1 MSKKIFIEGTT
12 NTELSI
18 TTTNNQNIEYFDFS
32 ANESKSK
39 KSNIYLCT
47 VSRVEPSLQAAF
59 VDYGEEKKAFLPFD
73 EIHPSYF
80 KIPQA
85 DKIVADPNDDTG
97 EIVDDEKTSK
107 KNFLEFYRK
116 YKIQDVIKKDQV
128 ILIQIIKEERGS
140 KGAAVSTFISLP
152 GRYCVLLP
160 NNSATGGVSKKINN
174 PQDRRRLKTIH
185 EKLNLPDGM
194 SLIIRTN
201 AIGSSSEDIN
211 SDFNYLKKLWTEI
224 RTETLKSKA
233 PQLIYELDSP
243 LIKIIRDIY
252 NDSFSEILVSDI
264 RTYKEFKKIEKNFTN
279 SKKSLVKHYKGKGA
293 LLESHGIKSPIKG
306 LSNTNVY
313 MKSGSYL
320 VINPTEALTS
330 FDINSGKSTSEK
342 NIEITALNTNL
353 EACDEIYN
361 QVILRNI
368 AGLIVIDFIDMTS
381 NANNFKVEKKMKQL
395 FQNDKSRV
403 QLNKITQFGLM
414 EISRQRIGHSIY
426 EIFFDKCECCNGDG
440 LVKSKNIIF
449 QEIDSNIKNILTI
462 EDIKVIE
469 LKIDKEFY
477 NKNGKEL
484 LKRIKNIPTNKIEIK
499 YNFEEKLIDMY
510 QFDADLI
517 EKIAINLKKEQIINI
532 KKIKIDESSS
542 EDTSVD
548 TSGDT
553 SGDTSVDT
561 SGDEK
566 KYIRKIKKK
575 KIIENKKNLKTKK
588 IMKSRDDIPESEK
601 TFRRK
606 IKKKIVIEDT
616 NTDTNTN

>member
-18 TTTNNQNIEYFDFS
+18 TATNEQKIEYFDFS
-32 ANESKSK
+32 VEESKRK

-59 VDYGEEKKAFLPFD
+59 VDYGEDKKAFLPFD

-80 KIPQA
+80 KIPQS
-85 DKIVADPNDDTG
+85 DLKKDEITKSDSDDQ
-97 EIVDDEKTSK
+97 DQEKTNK
-107 KNFLEFYRK
+107 KNFLDFYRK

-160 NNSATGGVSKKINN
+160 NNSATGGVSKKISN
-174 PQDRRRLKTIH
+174 PQDRKRLKMIH
-185 EKLNLPDGM
+185 EKLNLPEGM

-201 AIGSSSEDIN
+201 ATDSNAEDIN
-211 SDFNYLKKLWTEI
+211 SDFNYLKKLWTDI

-233 PQLIYELDSP
+233 PKLIYEIDSP

-252 NDSFSEILVSDI
+252 NDSYNEIVVSNPQ
-264 RTYKEFKKIEKNFTN
+264 TYKEFKKIEKDFTN
-279 SKKSLVKHYKGKGA
+279 SKKSLIKQFKGEGA
-293 LLESHGIKSPIKG
+293 LLESNGIKNPIAG
-306 LSNTNVY
+306 LCNTNVY

-353 EACDEIYN
+353 EACNEIYN

-381 NANNFKVEKKMKQL
+381 NANNFKVEKKMREL

-403 QLNKITQFGLM
+403 QMNKISQFGLM
-414 EISRQRIGHSIY
+414 EISRQRVGHSIY
-426 EIFFDKCECCNGDG
+426 EIFFKKCECCEGNGYI
-440 LVKSKNIIF
+440 KSKNIIF
-449 QEIDSNIKNILTI
+449 QEIISTIKNIMTI
-462 EDIKVIE
+462 EKIKEID
-469 LKIDKEFY
+469 LKIDKDFY
-477 NKNGKEL
+477 LENRDEL
-484 LKRIKNIPTNKIEIK
+484 LERIKIFLP
-499 YNFEEKLIDMY
+499 
-510 QFDADLI
+510 
-517 EKIAINLKKEQIINI
+517 
-532 KKIKIDESSS
+532 KKIKINYFS
-542 EDTSVD
+542 EEKINKFFEFNNALLEKIAHNLKNKQIKLAEEQAKHKDKEIKKNEDGNIEETKNVI
-548 TSGDT
+548 
-553 SGDTSVDT
+553 
-561 SGDEK
+561 K
-566 KYIRKIKKK
+566 KYSRKIKKK
-575 KIIENKKNLKTKK
+575 TTSISEKRIGKKKQEINT
-588 IMKSRDDIPESEK
+588 DEIPESEK
-601 TFRRK
+601 TYRRK
-606 IKKKIVIEDT
+606 IKKKTLVEKD
-616 NTDTNTN
+616 NTNNTN